1 MLPPREQHEKIF
13 NKQYDAIFPQPIPLS
28 LISIKNAH
36 IYSIFEVKN
45 NTKE

>member
-1 MLPPREQHEKIF
+1 MLPPREQQEKTF
-13 NKQYDAIFPQPIPLS
+13 NKQYDAIFRQPILLS
-28 LISIKNAH
+28 LIRIKNAH